1 MSKKIEFNKGLLTK
15 EKQDVT
21 WELPTSEVHCVSH
34 GELNY
39 LKDNIKYAIPLD
51 KLDQKEK
58 YLYLSWKIPE
68 NYKSISSVFDESD
81 WYKLKTAK
89 NLLEV
94 AKFFNDRNDLTT
106 VFDVENLYV
115 DEYHNVVVVFYANK
129 LHLPKKYDNHS
140 DLLWDI
146 KKIIALLLT
155 SENEKKIN
163 AMLSKNNDKE
173 ESQGVIGK
181 IILATKLQELKQ
193 VVDIEYD
200 HFLARQDEF
209 QANQDL
215 KMRRQ
220 KRVLFSG
227 GLVFLML
234 TVVLFFFVF
243 NKNDD
248 SPKIEELEEALEK
261 EEQTSHDYQQQV
273 ESYEAYFN
281 DDLDKSMK
289 VAKEINKSSD
299 DLNEPFYI
307 ELLVQNG
314 EVHEA
319 IEQYPEQT
327 PFILDR
333 ITELEMRKAIQDY
346 ESDDPYV
353 QFEQAIMA
361 EDTDKLKE
369 IIPELENP
377 TDRQK
382 QLIFEYY
389 LENNIDE
396 AIEYAERQKNNEW
409 QVTALEGKVESL
421 DKKKDKEEIS
431 EIEKEI
437 EELSD

>member
-1 MSKKIEFNKGLLTK
+1 MIE
-15 EKQDVT
+15 
-21 WELPTSEVHCVSH
+21 
-34 GELNY
+34 
-39 LKDNIKYAIPLD
+39 
-51 KLDQKEK
+51 
-58 YLYLSWKIPE
+58 
-68 NYKSISSVFDESD
+68 
-81 WYKLKTAK
+81 
-89 NLLEV
+89 
-94 AKFFNDRNDLTT
+94 
-106 VFDVENLYV
+106 
-115 DEYHNVVVVFYANK
+115 
-129 LHLPKKYDNHS
+129 NHS
-140 DLLWDI
+140 E
-146 KKIIALLLT
+146 LLLYIKNIIVKLQT
-155 SENEKKIN
+155 TENEKKIN

-261 EEQTSHDYQQQV
+261 EEQTSHDYQQHV

-281 DDLDKSMK
+281 DDMDKSMK

-333 ITELEMRKAIQDY
+333 ITELEMRKTIQDY

-361 EDTDKLKE
+361 EDTDELKE

-389 LENNIDE
+389 
-396 AIEYAERQKNNEW
+396 
-409 QVTALEGKVESL
+409 
-421 DKKKDKEEIS
+421 
-431 EIEKEI
+431 
-437 EELSD
+437 